1 MVERRLILLAV
12 ALSLFVLGTPVWA
25 SETEMAT
32 LDAEE
37 LVFDESKGIATAE
50 GGASLKYQ
58 GIRMYADTL
67 EMDTNTNKVRASS
80 LGTKG
85 VTIISGGKV
94 LKGRSAEF
102 DISSNEGV
110 LYETGVALPL
120 EDSESLVYLKGDKV
134 EVATVASAR
143 KKGWLPK
150 KSGAVSEDATIGR
163 WEGVSV
169 TTCPLSHP
177 HYRLKAKRLVLI
189 PDQRVVVQSPQVYIG
204 DHLLFT
210 YPFNYPVDLQAHS
223 KSGASFMPKLGYDSD
238 KGAGIG
244 LSGPFLWDKGGLNLT
259 VMGWSKKGLEWRGR
273 IEQELEPWLRIYG
286 ETAWEYDSTSD
297 EKSYRPSWGFVAE
310 SEGWG
315 LFGRWTQREVV
326 KEELRAGTTYKT
338 TLWRMPEIE
347 LSSPWWQLSH
357 GAPREYF
364 RFKTVWG
371 RYEETGKG
379 LPEIERLGLGG
390 EIYGKID
397 SPVSTWEP
405 FWRVSYMDFRY
416 DVSAGEDRQKITNAA
431 IGAVYRSPSGFEAGT
446 AYVRRWISGG
456 SPFVL
461 VKTDKSDAWDDY
473 DEEELIYQKFG
484 FSLSAKFHLELR
496 GAYSLKNSTLDEM
509 AYKLT
514 YKNNCCYSWV
524 LTYRDDRHEGDSWA
538 SLSFNLTAFPEN
550 VVKFG
555 DNELEDPF
563 EEPKGLP
570 GR

>member
-12 ALSLFVLGTPVWA
+12 ALAFFVLVMPVWG
-25 SETEMAT
+25 SEIEMAT

-37 LVFDESKGIATAE
+37 LVFDESKGVATAE

-80 LGTKG
+80 FGTKG

-120 EDSESLVYLKGDKV
+120 KDSESLVYLKGDKV

-150 KSGAVSEDATIGR
+150 KSGTVSEDATIGR

-169 TTCPLSHP
+169 TTCPLPHP

-210 YPFNYPVDLQAHS
+210 YPFNYPVDLQGHS
-223 KSGASFMPKLGYDSD
+223 RSGASFMPKLGYDSD

-273 IEQELEPWLRIYG
+273 IEQELEPWLKIYG

-379 LPEIERLGLGG
+379 LPEVERLGLGG
-390 EIYGKID
+390 ELYGKID

-446 AYVRRWISGG
+446 AYVRRWVSGG

-484 FSLSAKFHLELR
+484 FSLSDNFHLELR
-496 GAYSLKNSTLDEM
+496 GAYSLKHSTLDEM
-509 AYKLT
+509 AYQLT

-538 SLSFNLTAFPEN
+538 SLSFNLTAFPDN